1 MKKSSILF
9 KLAANLLLPL
19 IILSN
24 FTISVFADGYEW
36 QALENLAVS
45 VGAEA
50 EDDGH
55 GGGYVSAIESV
66 RDSLALNCKSAILME
81 ANTGV
86 VLYEQNADEALP
98 PASVTK
104 VMTLLLVMEAIE
116 DGKIKLD
123 DMVSTS
129 ERAASMGGSQ
139 IFLEVGET
147 MSVEDML
154 KSVIIASANDAAC
167 ALAEF
172 VSGSEEAFVKAMNQR
187 AEELGMTNT
196 TFENT
201 NGLDDT
207 ATNHLTS
214 ARDIA
219 LMSRELIG
227 HKKILEYSSIWM
239 DTVRNGLF
247 GLTNT
252 NRLVRYYK
260 GCTGLKTGSTSK
272 AGFCVSATA
281 ERDGLSLICVI
292 MGAESGDERNKAAS
306 ALLDWGFANYGV
318 FEHAPGVLEPM
329 RVLGGVEDNV
339 KIAYEPFSLVVE
351 KGRGGKIQYKTE
363 LPESISAPINKGDK
377 VGEIVFTLD
386 GKEIGRQD
394 VCASEDVERLG
405 FFGIWWR
412 MLGRFLLK

>member
-1 MKKSSILF
+1 MKKRSLFIKSAAIMITLILVVQSLS
-9 KLAANLLLPL
+9 LAA
-19 IILSN
+19 
-24 FTISVFADGYEW
+24 FAIFNDNEK
-36 QALENLAVS
+36 
-45 VGAEA
+45 
-50 EDDGH
+50 
-55 GGGYVSAIESV
+55 IESLSSTAV
-66 RDSLALNCKSAILME
+66 FEAVKDSLNLNCKSAILME

-86 VLYEQNADEALP
+86 VLYEQNPDEALP

-104 VMTLLLVMEAIE
+104 VMTLLLVMEAI
-116 DGKIKLD
+116 DSGKIKLTD
-123 DMVSTS
+123 TVVTS

-139 IFLEVGET
+139 IFLEVGEQ

-172 VSGSEEAFVKAMNQR
+172 VSGSEEAFVKAMNLR
-187 AEELGMTNT
+187 AKELGMENT
-196 TFENT
+196 AFENT

-219 LMSRELIG
+219 LMSRELIK

-252 NRLVRYYK
+252 NRLVRFYR

-318 FEHAPGVLEPM
+318 FTHSPQHLDDLKVLCGEA
-329 RVLGGVEDNV
+329 DSINV
-339 KIAYEPFSLVVE
+339 KYDSFSTVTE
-351 KGRGGKIQYKTE
+351 KGSAGKIKYNFQ
-363 LPESISAPINKGDK
+363 LPEYISAPVKKGDT
-377 VGEIVFTLD
+377 VGEVVFTID
-386 GKEIGRQD
+386 GNEIGRTPIYADCD
-394 VCASEDVERLG
+394 VAKISFWGL
-405 FFGIWWR
+405 WWR
-412 MLGRFLLK
+412 IFAKFLLK